1 MITLWAYS
9 INPHPLCWLLAA
21 ARWSGGTEPDIT
33 RAHGMYANF
42 VENTFC
48 QYENQIVD
56 LITKHSVKRVFFTG
70 HSLGGG
76 LANVAHLVVRGQ
88 LALAQTGQLAPAS
101 PWAKLVPDKVAWTAC
116 TFASPSTIVRLY
128 EHEKTPDGLLA
139 AAEELVQTI
148 VRKVDGEDKKP
159 PLMAELD
166 ASSYNVVYGC
176 DCVPRLLG
184 MLNYVGA
191 LVEIAVPEFLEAV
204 GEGAV
209 KEAIDKTIGFK
220 IPDWVP
226 GVLKGLI
233 EVGHFLAPKS
243 YIGDLGGKIDEV
255 TDEVTKELAIPIKF
269 LKDNGLAEVMRQFSH
284 TGTVVFVKDKAL
296 ECVHL
301 KGAEIKETL
310 DVGGD
315 EFRTLLGKPAD
326 ILTSLKNAHTSSY
339 STFMFGGR
347 EAGWPK

>member
-1 MITLWAYS
+1 MTKE
-9 INPHPLCWLLAA
+9 IN
-21 ARWSGGTEPDIT
+21 
-33 RAHGMYANF
+33 AHGAYTNL
-42 VENTFC
+42 VENTFSLH
-48 QYENQIVD
+48 EDAIVA
-56 LITKHSVKRVFFTG
+56 LIETHKVERAFLTG

-76 LANVAHLVVRGQ
+76 IANVAHLVVRAQ

-101 PWAKLVPDKVAWTAC
+101 PWAKLVPDKVTWTAC

-128 EHEKTPDGLLA
+128 EHEKTPDGPLA
-139 AAEELVQTI
+139 EFVQTI
-148 VRKVDGEDKKP
+148 VRTFDGEDKKP
-159 PLMAELD
+159 PPLMVELD

>member
-1 MITLWAYS
+1 MALVQKERKDTAGKAYL
-9 INPHPLCWLLAA
+9 P
-21 ARWSGGTEPDIT
+21 
-33 RAHGMYANF
+33 
-42 VENTFC
+42 
-48 QYENQIVD
+48 
-56 LITKHSVKRVFFTG
+56 VKCAFITG

-76 LANVAHLVVRGQ
+76 IANVAHLVVRAQ
-88 LALAQTGQLAPAS
+88 LKKPGS
-101 PWAKLVPDKVAWTAC
+101 PWYKLVPDKVTWTAC

-128 EHEKTPDGLLA
+128 EHESKP
-139 AAEELVQTI
+139 
-148 VRKVDGEDKKP
+148 KP

-191 LVEIAVPEFLEAV
+191 LVEIAVPEYLEAM
-204 GEGAV
+204 GEDAV

-269 LKDNGLAEVMRQFSH
+269 LKDNGLAEVLRQFSH

>member
-1 MITLWAYS
+1 MTKGKE
-9 INPHPLCWLLAA
+9 IN
-21 ARWSGGTEPDIT
+21 
-33 RAHGMYANF
+33 AHGAYTNL
-42 VENTFC
+42 VENTFSRH
-48 QYENQIVD
+48 EDAIVA
-56 LITKHSVKRVFFTG
+56 LIEKYPKVERAFLTG

-76 LANVAHLVVRGQ
+76 IANVAHLVVRGQ
-88 LALAQTGQLAPAS
+88 LALAQAGQLAPAS
-101 PWAKLVPDKVAWTAC
+101 PWAKLVPDKRKVAWTAC

-184 MLNYVGA
+184 MLNYDGA
-191 LVEIAVPEFLEAV
+191 LVEIAVPEFLEAKY
-204 GEGAV
+204 GGKLE
-209 KEAIDKTIGFK
+209 EAIDKKLGFK

-226 GVLKGLI
+226 GALKGLI
-233 EVGHFLAPKS
+233 DVGHSIAKVAVDAAAVGVAPKS
-243 YIGDLGGKIDEV
+243 IGDLGGKIVDR
-255 TDEVTKELAIPIKF
+255 TDPLAVPIKF
-269 LKDNGLAEVMRQFSH
+269 LKNKGFAEVLGQFSH

-315 EFRTLLGKPAD
+315 EFRTLLGIPTSAAD
-326 ILTSLKNAHTSSY
+326 IPTSLLHAHTSSY
-339 STFMFGGR
+339 ATFMFGGR
-347 EAGWPK
+347 AAGWPK